1 MILLGFI
8 SPKPSSD
15 YLGSL
20 CFQFWLAADF
30 QLQGLLRTC
39 GSLTIQYVGHSMS
52 ISIDMYILY
61 VSCIYTYIYIYL
73 YTTKWIN
80 KTITKHIWKHAYAC
94 LWVHHKE
101 INTLKTNVCMH
112 RYIHTYICKLSLT
125 PHLELDD
132 IRLILLLSCGL
143 FQ

>member
-1 MILLGFI
+1 MFSVLAGCRFPVAGLVA
-8 SPKPSSD
+8 
-15 YLGSL
+15 YLW
-20 CFQFWLAADF
+20 QFNYTVC
-30 QLQGLLRTC
+30 R
-39 GSLTIQYVGHSMS
+39 SQYVYLYRYVH
-52 ISIDMYILY
+52 IICILY
-61 VSCIYTYIYIYL
+61 IYIYIYIYIYL